1 MPVTEEHF
9 RHVCEVFEAAIDAPG
24 SGNTV
29 YMVEY
34 NSIDTE
40 LLEVVHEKAGTYVLI
55 SKRFFSY
62 DYDLRR

>member
-40 LLEVVHEKAGTYVLI
+40 LL
-55 SKRFFSY
+55 
-62 DYDLRR
+62 